1 MKKITILLILVSPVL
16 CFPQESKVMDRAK
29 KATTTIG
36 ENRSFE
42 LMKSDP
48 ERDKSIDNSWQLKLE
63 NERIA
68 ENGNITKNM
77 GMGLYSQSNESVKSS
92 LAEENVGLPQKF
104 LNRAFLV
111 NTAGCE
117 SESELSLL
125 MGQIV
130 KKVKTTTGFALVPTG
145 NSYKIKDAKIVV
157 GKSDD
162 GLLAEVKCNASK
174 SATVNFLIGQTA
186 ASEQIGYE
194 FLLNDIF
201 QASIAGDQL
210 DKEKL
215 NNIYKSKADVQDY
228 YIIVAAINTKIY
240 SKSYQKKQKKADFS
254 YSAIK
259 IEGEVYCDYVKILQD
274 NKVGM
279 RMISLAE
286 FISG

>member
-1 MKKITILLILVSPVL
+1 MRKITILLLLVSPIV
-16 CFPQESKVMDRAK
+16 CFSQAIEKAK
-29 KATTTIG
+29 TVTIQKD
-36 ENRSFE
+36 RSFE
-42 LMKSDP
+42 LMK
-48 ERDKSIDNSWQLKLE
+48 RDAKNAEVIDQSKELGFEKE
-63 NERIA
+63 KVAEYGIIA
-68 ENGNITKNM
+68 KNM
-77 GMGLYSQSNESVKSS
+77 DKGLYSQSSELVKSN

-104 LNRAFLV
+104 LNRAFLI

-130 KKVKTTTGFALVPTG
+130 KKVKTANGFALVPTG
-145 NSYKIKDAKIVV
+145 NCYRIKDAKIVV

-174 SATVNFLIGQTA
+174 SATVNFLIGQ
-186 ASEQIGYE
+186 ASASDQVGYE
-194 FLLNDIF
+194 FLLNDIC

-215 NNIYKSKADVQDY
+215 NNIYKSKEDVQDY
-228 YIIVAAINTKIY
+228 YIVVAAINTKIY
-240 SKSYQKKQKKADFS
+240 SKSYQKKLKKADFS

-286 FISG
+286 FING